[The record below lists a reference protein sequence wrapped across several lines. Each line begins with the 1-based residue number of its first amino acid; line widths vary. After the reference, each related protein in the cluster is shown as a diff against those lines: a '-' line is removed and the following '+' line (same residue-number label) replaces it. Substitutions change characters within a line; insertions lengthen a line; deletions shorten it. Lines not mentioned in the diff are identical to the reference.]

1 MSCAEPLQMTRD
13 FFDKFNIAYTVLRKS
28 IPVGKVFF
36 YHQSQIWKLFFRIK
50 TQSPTYVQKTTTG
63 SFNSL
68 RKQPKFWT
76 PPMVSPQ
83 TDVWGTSTEIPYW
96 WRFTSQ
102 ILSVLPIWSCGEG
115 NFLQLIKR
123 TTQVRVVTRH
133 QYGISVLVSQT
144 SFRGETSGGVAKCR
158 LFSQATLSAVKN
170 TYQTSSL
177 PKGSSER

>member
-102 ILSVLPIWSCGEG
+102 ILSVLPIG
-115 NFLQLIKR
+115 R
-123 TTQVRVVTRH
+123 AARV
-133 QYGISVLVSQT
+133 ISFNQSRAQPRPRPDQG
-144 SFRGETSGGVAKCR
+144 SD
-158 LFSQATLSAVKN
+158 
-170 TYQTSSL
+170 TSSVWNFCTRFSDVISWGNQWCRREML
-177 PKGSSER
+177 AVFSAYSFSC

>member
-1 MSCAEPLQMTRD
+1 MTRD

-68 RKQPKFWT
+68 RKQLKFWT
-76 PPMVSPQ
+76 LPMVSPQ

-102 ILSVLPIWSCGEG
+102 ILSVLPISREA
-115 NFLQLIKR
+115 
-123 TTQVRVVTRH
+123 RV
-133 QYGISVLVSQT
+133 ISFNQSRAQPRPRPDQG
-144 SFRGETSGGVAKCR
+144 SETSSVWNFCTR
-158 LFSQATLSAVKN
+158 FSDVISRGNQWWRREMLAVFSG
-170 TYQTSSL
+170 YSFSC
-177 PKGSSER
+177 